1 MTPEGK
7 HVVFLFQGIGT
18 AVTDIQKEA
27 FAKQALYE
35 KPGTMPP
42 DANAIWADSLDESK
56 LYLCPEG
63 LGNSHWKDTQL
74 IIMEVQQPHRAS

>member
-7 HVVFLFQGIGT
+7 HVIFFFQGIGT

-42 DANAIWADSLDESK
+42 DANTI
-56 LYLCPEG
+56 
-63 LGNSHWKDTQL
+63 
-74 IIMEVQQPHRAS
+74 